1 MRSADALTS
10 APSFGG
16 SHGNKNARFAI
27 LDCHLMRTGLTTVS
41 HRSEA
46 SMLNL

>member
-27 LDCHLMRTGLTTVS
+27 LDCHSTPPKPI
-41 HRSEA
+41 
-46 SMLNL
+46 SMKSLS